1 MNKKGLIFIF
11 FFVVTTVS
19 TVAVSTTAEQQ
30 NNKVEINFNY
40 VPSAYVDVGELWVEI
55 DNRYLDDNQVFSEQD
70 EINFGFFYD
79 IAWISWA
86 NAPFFA
92 AYGDGWQTDN
102 WLWCPE
108 NNATEGYVGDDD
120 GYVLYNETR
129 FAGIMNVMLDDYDLG
144 VSNFDPA
151 DDIGSYQTVAIE
163 LDVGWHYLTIVAAEL
178 VSDGNHTEWYW
189 TYAKDQKVFYIA
201 ENRNDV
207 PPLIEAAYNNVTIVL
222 DPVNSEDLG
231 QYYDWDS
238 FAVFPRPIAS
248 ATTGTVDDPNAYQVI
263 EEGTETAPLMS
274 EASFTYNASD
284 TELGLIGTG
293 YGCEFANWTEMGP
306 HTAIWNVN
314 NGRGENLE
322 RGTWNGEID
331 GNGDQIWREGEMS
344 LALSK
349 GQNFVF
355 FSLFGLVLD
364 DYAYVYGDP
373 TLVAIV
379 SAGMDLAVVRIFVG
393 EETGPVGMGF
403 GILIS
408 VSMLGLVAAL
418 GIVRRRK

>member
-40 VPSAYVDVGELWVEI
+40 VPSAYVEVGELWVEI
-55 DNRYLDDNQVFSEQD
+55 DSRYIDDNQVFSEQD

-86 NAPFFA
+86 NAPSLP

-108 NNATEGYVGDDD
+108 NNVTEGYTGD
-120 GYVLYNETR
+120 VIYNETR

-163 LDVGWHYLTIVAAEL
+163 LDIGWHYLTIVAAEL
-178 VSDGNHTEWYW
+178 VSDGDHTEWYW

-207 PPLIEAAYNNVTIVL
+207 PPLIEDAYNNVTIVL

-231 QYYDWDS
+231 QFYEWDS
-238 FAVFPRPIAS
+238 FSVFPRPIAS
-248 ATTGTVDDPNAYQVI
+248 ATTGLTEPNAYQEI
-263 EEGTETAPLMS
+263 AAGTETAPLMS

-284 TELGLIGTG
+284 SELGLIGTG

-306 HTAIWNVN
+306 HTAIWSVN
-314 NGRGENLE
+314 NGRGENLFN
-322 RGTWNGEID
+322 GTWNGELD
-331 GNGDQIWREGEMS
+331 TEDNQIWRVGEMS
-344 LALSK
+344 LALKK

-364 DYAYVYGDP
+364 DYAYYYGDYFGAV
-373 TLVAIV
+373 TAIV
-379 SAGMDLAVVRIFVG
+379 SAGCDIAVVRIFVG
-393 EETGPVGMGF
+393 DLPDGTGMGF